1 MSLDK
6 ILRKLKNG
14 DPSIIVALGD
24 SLTYGWMVEAGY
36 IDFFKEMI
44 LSKYPGSDIQ
54 IISKGV
60 PGDTALDGLYRV
72 ERDVI
77 IHKPDLVLIQFA
89 LNDAFSGCPGSRFQ
103 ETIQAIINKVRTDTR
118 AEILLVTSI
127 LPGNEYDENIVNGFF
142 DRLRNIAETSNIS
155 FVVVHEY
162 WKKKISEGIPF
173 SSLLQTDQVHPT
185 VEGYR
190 LMAEAIMEQF

>member
-1 MSLDK
+1 MSLEK
-6 ILRKLKNG
+6 ILRKLKND
-14 DPSIIVALGD
+14 DPSIIIALGD

-44 LSKYPGSDIQ
+44 LSKYPGSDFQ
-54 IISKGV
+54 IISKGI
-60 PGDTALDGLYRV
+60 PGDTALDGLYRI

-77 IHKPDLVLIQFA
+77 IYKPDLVLIQFA
-89 LNDAFSGCPGSRFQ
+89 LNDAFSGCPVSKFQ

-118 AEILLVTSI
+118 AEILLLTSI
-127 LPGNEYDENIVNGFF
+127 LPGNEYDENIVNGFY

-155 FVVVHEY
+155 IVAVHEY
-162 WKKKISEGIPF
+162 WKKRISEGIPS
-173 SSLLQTDQVHPT
+173 SSLLQSDQVHPT
-185 VEGYR
+185 VDGYR